1 MAYSKPKYGTRTL
14 FRTLG
19 LCYGLTHWLDTKSLQ
34 HRTCL
39 LTNDH
44 AKRRRRNDRRFT
56 QRLGTTGDPRVHTS
70 CLDGRRRNRRE
81 TPWRIK
87 ATHTSRLRP
96 LRGPPGLVRTFWA
109 SHTAV
114 ACTSRD

>member
-34 HRTCL
+34 QETCL

-44 AKRRRRNDRRFT
+44 AKLRPRNDRRST
-56 QRLGTTGDPRVHTS
+56 QGLGTAGDPRIDTS
-70 CLDGRRRNRRE
+70 CLDGRRRNRSE
-81 TPWRIK
+81 TP
-87 ATHTSRLRP
+87 
-96 LRGPPGLVRTFWA
+96 
-109 SHTAV
+109 
-114 ACTSRD
+114 